1 MGGGDLLIVALKKGK
16 EKILLTKTTD
26 IEHYVKEVST
36 RDIQLRL
43 TLLTSFLEKWENTVQ
58 SWQFFFHVHVF
69 IRNINEETGELIVKC
84 ALKASKVTDCSAPST
99 FQVCMHVLEGTTS
112 TQRKVLYFS
121 GEQSNEDP
129 N

>member
-16 EKILLTKTTD
+16 EKILLIKTTD

-43 TLLTSFLEKWENTVQ
+43 TLFTSFSEKWENTVQ

-69 IRNINEETGELIVKC
+69 IRNINEEKCELIVKC
-84 ALKASKVTDCSAPST
+84 ALTAPKVTDCSAPST
-99 FQVCMHVLEGTTS
+99 FQVCMHVLEGTT
-112 TQRKVLYFS
+112 
-121 GEQSNEDP
+121 
-129 N
+129 